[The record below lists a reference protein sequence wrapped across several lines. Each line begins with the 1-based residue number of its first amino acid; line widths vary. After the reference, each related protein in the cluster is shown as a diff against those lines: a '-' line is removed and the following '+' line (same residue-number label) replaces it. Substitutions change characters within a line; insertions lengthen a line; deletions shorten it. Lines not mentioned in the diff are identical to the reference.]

1 MATAPRWL
9 DETEMQAWLNWLLS
23 SSLLRD
29 KLDAELTA
37 EHQLSLAEYEVL
49 AQLSQSPGERAR
61 MSELAQLAVVSKSR
75 LTHLV
80 DRMVERGFVERER
93 CPNDRRGLFAVLTPA
108 GRTVLEAAAPSH
120 VDSVRRYLIDVLDRG
135 ELRTLGCAL
144 GRVVDGLSDG
154 ARPPAAG

>member
-1 MATAPRWL
+1 MAKAARWL
-9 DETEMQAWLNWLLS
+9 DETEMQTWLNWLLS
-23 SSLLRD
+23 SSLLRE

-108 GRTVLEAAAPSH
+108 GKKVLRTAAPSH
-120 VDSVRRYLIDVLDRG
+120 VESVRRYLIDVLDRS
-135 ELRTLGCAL
+135 ELQTLGCAL